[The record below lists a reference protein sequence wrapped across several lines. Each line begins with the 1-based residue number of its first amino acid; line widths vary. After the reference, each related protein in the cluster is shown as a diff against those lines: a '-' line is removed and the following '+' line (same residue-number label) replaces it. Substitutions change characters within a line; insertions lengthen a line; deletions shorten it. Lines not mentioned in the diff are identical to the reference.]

1 LKPTFSPEGSLPDFP
16 EAFNLVSNPTL
27 DLPFPT
33 NGTTSS
39 VVSPCNESTPSQSLC
54 KRCNALFTRRS
65 SWQLY
70 CTGACRTAAC
80 RANNE
85 SDALVSIRVRQQA
98 NEIERA
104 QTDARVAL
112 RKQTKI
118 ERDANKAIQKRNHQ
132 TFLKVARECVNKNKE
147 LTKTLTQDIKVSNAT
162 ILSEYQTRAEDTFD
176 AGVLGIAIAATDR
189 QDRP

>member
-1 LKPTFSPEGSLPDFP
+1 
-16 EAFNLVSNPTL
+16 
-27 DLPFPT
+27 
-33 NGTTSS
+33 
-39 VVSPCNESTPSQSLC
+39 VSPCNESTPSQSLC

-112 RKQTKI
+112 RQQTKA
-118 ERDANKAIQKRNHQ
+118 ERDAVRRAKTLNHQ
-132 TFLKVARECVNKNKE
+132 AFLATARELKRKNKG
-147 LTKTLTQDIKVSNAT
+147 LTATLAQDIT
-162 ILSEYQTRAEDTFD
+162 TGDTQILAQYTTRAEDTFD
-176 AGVLGIAIAATDR
+176 AGVLGVAIATTDR
-189 QDRP
+189 QNAK